1 MAKQHLKKGA
11 AYGVHIFT
19 ALGAGLGLWA
29 LILTFNGAYQQA
41 IWVLAAAAVIDSVDG
56 TIARKLQIK
65 ENAGKID
72 GALLDNI
79 IDYLNWTI
87 APLFWGYMTM
97 SIPIWVILVCAVAS
111 ALGFSNTQAKTNDHF
126 FKGFPNYWNFVIF
139 YLYLLH
145 IPLLYGSAILL
156 FCAAAVF
163 IPVRYIYP
171 SRTEFLRPLTLALG
185 GIYALQILLVLYFFE
200 RSPEWLLYSSLTFPV
215 YYFLLSFY
223 LNFKTNPA

>member
-29 LILTFNGAYQQA
+29 LILTFNGAFQQA

-56 TIARKLQIK
+56 TIARKLHIK

-145 IPLLYGSAILL
+145 IPLLIGSAILL

-163 IPVRYIYP
+163 IPLRYIYP
-171 SRTEFLRPLTLALG
+171 SRTEFLRPLTLVLG
-185 GIYALQILLVLYFFE
+185 GLYALQIVLVLYFFE
-200 RSPEWLLYSSLTFPV
+200 RSPDWLLYSSLTFPV

>member
-29 LILTFNGAYQQA
+29 LILTFNGAFQQA

-97 SIPIWVILVCAVAS
+97 SIPIWVILTCAVAS

-145 IPLLYGSAILL
+145 IPLLIGSAVLL

-163 IPVRYIYP
+163 IPLRYIYP
-171 SRTEFLRPLTLALG
+171 SRTEFLRPLTLVLG
-185 GIYALQILLVLYFFE
+185 GLYAIQIVLVLYFFE
-200 RSPEWLLYSSLTFPV
+200 RSPDWLLYGSLAFPV